1 MYIILY
7 MDCITSDKINN
18 MAIVVSSVD
27 KLKHYNTDN
36 VIKDE
41 HLPYFYKTVNID
53 NYFNLY
59 KNMYI
64 NIYKDIPDKF
74 VDKFKEIQTGFKN
87 RFYMTKYDLYV
98 KYVNIFTVVPIVKE
112 FYY

>member
-1 MYIILY
+1 MG
-7 MDCITSDKINN
+7 CIKSDKINN
-18 MAIVVSSVD
+18 MYIVASSNMD
-27 KLKHYNTDN
+27 KLKHYNPVNDN

-64 NIYKDIPDKF
+64 NIYKDIPDELE
-74 VDKFKEIQTGFKN
+74 DKFKEIQTGFKN
-87 RFYMTKYDLYV
+87 RFYMTKYDVYV
-98 KYVNIFTVVPIVKE
+98 KYANIFTVVPIVKE